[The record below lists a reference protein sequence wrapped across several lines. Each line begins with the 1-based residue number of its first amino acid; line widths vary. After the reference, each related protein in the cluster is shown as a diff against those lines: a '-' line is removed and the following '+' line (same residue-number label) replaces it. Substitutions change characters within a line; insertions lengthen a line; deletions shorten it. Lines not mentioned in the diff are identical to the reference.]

1 MLSLRLFILNNMS
14 EFKNKTIQ
22 KGSGKD
28 FFLICKILDRL
39 ENKEEIDFVK
49 DYIEKISVS
58 NQECIRLLENI
69 HSHSVSISQADR

>member
-1 MLSLRLFILNNMS
+1 MS

-28 FFLICKILDRL
+28 FFLICKIL
-39 ENKEEIDFVK
+39 ENKEEIEFVR

-69 HSHSVSISQADR
+69 HSHSISISQAE

>member
-1 MLSLRLFILNNMS
+1 MS

-28 FFLICKILDRL
+28 FFIICKILERL
-39 ENKEEIDFVK
+39 ENKEEIDFIR
-49 DYIEKISVS
+49 DYIEKIAIS

-69 HSHSVSISQADR
+69 HNNSVAISQAE

>member
-1 MLSLRLFILNNMS
+1 MS

-39 ENKEEIDFVK
+39 DRLENKEEIEFVR
-49 DYIEKISVS
+49 DYIEKLSVS
-58 NQECIRLLENI
+58 NQECIRILENI
-69 HSHSVSISQADR
+69 HSHSVSISQAE

>member
-1 MLSLRLFILNNMS
+1 MS

-39 ENKEEIDFVK
+39 ENKEEIDFVR

-69 HSHSVSISQADR
+69 HSHSVNISQAE

>member
-1 MLSLRLFILNNMS
+1 MS
-14 EFKNKTIQ
+14 EFKNKKIQ

-28 FFLICKILDRL
+28 FFLICKILENI
-39 ENKEEIDFVK
+39 ENKEDKNFIR

-69 HSHSVSISQADR
+69 YSNSVSISQAE

>member
-1 MLSLRLFILNNMS
+1 MS

-28 FFLICKILDRL
+28 FFLICKILEKL
-39 ENKEEIDFVK
+39 ENREEINFIR
-49 DYIEKISVS
+49 DYIEKIALS

-69 HSHSVSISQADR
+69 HYNSLGISHTE